1 MAIPSPEPG
10 LVIRYSY
17 LWHSESIKGQLEGI
31 KDRPCAIVI
40 ATQDAH
46 NKSLVSVVPITH
58 TKPLNLDEAIEIPQA
73 TKIRLG
79 LADNV
84 GERSWVILSE
94 INRFI
99 WPGPDLR
106 PITRNK
112 KDAYDYGLLPPVFYD
127 QLKNKLLEVIRQSR
141 PSMVKRTAE

>member
-1 MAIPSPEPG
+1 MALPTPEPG

-40 ATQDAH
+40 TTRDTH

-58 TKPLNLDEAIEIPQA
+58 TKPFNLDEAIEIPKA
-73 TKIRLG
+73 TKTRLG
-79 LADNV
+79 LSDHDS
-84 GERSWVILSE
+84 ERSWVILSE

-106 PITRNK
+106 SITRGK
-112 KDAYDYGLLPPVFYD
+112 TDEYEYGLLPPAFFD
-127 QLKNKLLEVIRQSR
+127 QLRNKLLEVIRKSQTSV
-141 PSMVKRTAE
+141 VKRSTE

>member
-1 MAIPSPEPG
+1 VALPTPEPG

-17 LWHSESIKGQLEGI
+17 LWHSESIKGRLEGI

-40 ATQDAH
+40 ATRDAH

-58 TKPLNLDEAIEIPQA
+58 TKPSKLDEAIEIPRA
-73 TKIRLG
+73 TKTRLG
-79 LADNV
+79 LSDNV
-84 GERSWVILSE
+84 DERSWVILSE

-106 PITRNK
+106 SITHNK
-112 KDAYDYGLLPPVFYD
+112 TDVYDYGLLPPAFYD
-127 QLKNKLLEVIRQSR
+127 QLKNKLLEVIRKSR
-141 PSMVKRTAE
+141 TSVVKRTTE

>member
-1 MAIPSPEPG
+1 MALPTPEPG

-40 ATQDAH
+40 TTRNTH

-58 TKPLNLDEAIEIPQA
+58 TKPFKLDEAIEIPQA
-73 TKIRLG
+73 TKTRLG
-79 LADNV
+79 LSDKV
-84 GERSWVILSE
+84 GEHSWVILSE

-106 PITRNK
+106 SITRNK
-112 KDAYDYGLLPPVFYD
+112 VDVYDYGLLPPAFYD
-127 QLKNKLLEVIRQSR
+127 QLKNKLLEVIRKSR
-141 PSMVKRTAE
+141 TSVVKRSAE